1 MFSDTAVL
9 RDSALW
15 DMVRQ
20 YRNHTSIILWGVRI
34 NESIDDD
41 AFYKRTNEAAHELDD
56 TRPTGGVRASKKSHL
71 LEDVYTYNDFVHDGL
86 LPGCEKKAKVT
97 SDDSKPY
104 LISEYNGHM
113 FPTKTFDCEGRRTEH
128 ALRHANVL
136 DAVAALIASICLAV
150 CKLSNDTSQV
160 VEAAQ
165 GSVLGLR
172 FTMTVIPII
181 GLVAT
186 FFIFRKRYILT
197 EEKVEEIAV
206 KVKEERERVMVLT

>member
-1 MFSDTAVL
+1 MQSEGFGRKVCLVFSDTAV
-9 RDSALW
+9 
-15 DMVRQ
+15 
-20 YRNHTSIILWGVRI
+20 
-34 NESIDDD
+34 
-41 AFYKRTNEAAHELDD
+41 
-56 TRPTGGVRASKKSHL
+56 
-71 LEDVYTYNDFVHDGL
+71 
-86 LPGCEKKAKVT
+86 
-97 SDDSKPY
+97 
-104 LISEYNGHM
+104 
-113 FPTKTFDCEGRRTEH
+113 
-128 ALRHANVL
+128 LRHANVL

>member
-1 MFSDTAVL
+1 MIDKLRRKGEDMRERIYFNNNWKFAECFADEMCLVFSDTAV
-9 RDSALW
+9 
-15 DMVRQ
+15 
-20 YRNHTSIILWGVRI
+20 
-34 NESIDDD
+34 
-41 AFYKRTNEAAHELDD
+41 
-56 TRPTGGVRASKKSHL
+56 
-71 LEDVYTYNDFVHDGL
+71 
-86 LPGCEKKAKVT
+86 
-97 SDDSKPY
+97 
-104 LISEYNGHM
+104 
-113 FPTKTFDCEGRRTEH
+113 
-128 ALRHANVL
+128 LRHANVL

-197 EEKVEEIAV
+197 EEKVEEIAAQV
-206 KVKEERERVMVLT
+206 KMKREREAS